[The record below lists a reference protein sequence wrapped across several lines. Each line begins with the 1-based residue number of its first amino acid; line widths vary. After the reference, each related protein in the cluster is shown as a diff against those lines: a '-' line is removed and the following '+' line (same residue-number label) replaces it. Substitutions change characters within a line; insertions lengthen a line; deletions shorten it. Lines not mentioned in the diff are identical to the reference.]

1 VNIPLKGPISPLGI
15 NFPTE
20 EEVKNGPQAFGLR
33 LQFSKK
39 LPKEDNHPRCEN
51 LPCWVIQ
58 YFHQISSSFTS
69 GQQGCQMAYF
79 QTKNPDMGKFLTVLQ
94 WKMLVYYVSIWYIFW
109 LLGIFFGYLGKILAI
124 WSSISR
130 FGILY
135 QENLATLT
143 RRELQLKLKV
153 AKTQHIRCT
162 FKAG

>member
-1 VNIPLKGPISPLGI
+1 MRKFALLGHPVLSS
-15 NFPTE
+15 NFFIFHVRE
-20 EEVKNGPQAFGLR
+20 AR
-33 LQFSKK
+33 L
-39 LPKEDNHPRCEN
+39 
-51 LPCWVIQ
+51 
-58 YFHQISSSFTS
+58 
-69 GQQGCQMAYF
+69 
-79 QTKNPDMGKFLTVLQ
+79 PDMGKFLTVLQ